1 MSMVEAYRDTRSNWH
16 CRELAGRKGEK
27 MPNAVSM
34 TAKPSGLAVA
44 EIRPLDGA
52 LGAEVMGLDLEGIGP
67 GPALDFLKTAY
78 LRHHVIFLR
87 GQKISN
93 ETMLAIASGFGE
105 VQRHLNYREGD
116 RQLPAIHDV
125 TNLDANGKPSDNPRN
140 NENYYWHSDKAYL
153 PNPAL
158 LTMLYGIEVPP
169 SGGNTEFADMTRAY
183 ESLDAETKRTIDR
196 LKVVHSWRHM
206 RRTLSNRPLTDE
218 ETRAFPDVVH
228 PLVRVH
234 PETGEKNLFLG
245 MYAAEIVG
253 MPDAEGRQ
261 LLDSLLE
268 HASQQK
274 FIYAH
279 QWQPGDVVMWD
290 NRCLL
295 HRAVANFDRAAHR
308 RILRRIV
315 VQGAAA

>member
-1 MSMVEAYRDTRSNWH
+1 MVEAFRDTRSSWH
-16 CRELAGRKGEK
+16 RRQKAGRKEEE
-27 MPNAVSM
+27 MPSVSSTTGMSNALE
-34 TAKPSGLAVA
+34 TAS
-44 EIRPLDGA
+44 IRQHDGGI
-52 LGAEVMGLDLEGIGP
+52 GAEVLGIDLHGIGP
-67 GPALDFLKTAY
+67 GPVLDFLKAAF
-78 LRHHVIFLR
+78 LRHHVIFMR
-87 GQKISN
+87 GQQISN
-93 ETMLAIASGFGE
+93 ETMLAIAGAFGE

-125 TNLDANGKPSDNPRN
+125 TNLDASGKPSDNPRN

-169 SGGNTEFADMTRAY
+169 DGGNTEFADMTRAY
-183 ESLDAETKRTIDR
+183 EALGAEKKREIDD
-196 LKVVHSWRHM
+196 LKVIHSWRHM
-206 RRTLSNRPLTDE
+206 RKTLSNRPLTDE

-234 PETGEKNLFLG
+234 PETGKKNLFLG
-245 MYAAEIVG
+245 MYAAAIVG
-253 MPDAEGRQ
+253 MPDAEGRR

-268 HASQQK
+268 HACQPK